1 MGARTCLG
9 KNISLLEMSI
19 ALPEIYRSVDFSL
32 VDGEEYQKENVW
44 FVKPKFV
51 LRIKPRDL

>member
-19 ALPEIYRSVDFSL
+19 TLPEIYRIVDFAL
-32 VDGEEYQKENVW
+32 VKGDEYEKKMVW
-44 FVKPKFV
+44 FVKPSFH
-51 LRIKPRDL
+51 LRVKPRK